1 MHGRGHTA
9 WNRKVERKAM
19 YTFVEAMG
27 MVMMAVVRMLLV
39 VMRVMVIR
47 CCCMGM
53 VRMRGRARV
62 ASGW

>member
-1 MHGRGHTA
+1 
-9 WNRKVERKAM
+9 M

-62 ASGW
+62 ASGR